1 MKRELQLC
9 LAQESDFEAFLT
21 LKSEPVN
28 ILWSGFSA
36 PPVKEKLQGHFDS
49 ALNSQT
55 REVYLL
61 KEEGKTLGYLYI
73 DHCDKTRVAE
83 FAYGISQHHA
93 GRGLAKRMI
102 GMGLL
107 LCEDQYTTQ
116 IAWIADT
123 NIASM
128 KCAESLGFL
137 RSTEFEYRQLEQFS
151 EHVKFYK
158 YCRQT

>member
-1 MKRELQLC
+1 MRCELQLC

-28 ILWSGFSA
+28 IFWSGFSA
-36 PPVKEKLQGHFDS
+36 SPVKEKLQRHFYN
-49 ALNSQT
+49 ALNSET

-61 KEEGKTLGYLYI
+61 KEEGEVLGYLYI
-73 DHCDKTRVAE
+73 DHCDKTYVAE
-83 FAYGISQHHA
+83 FAYGVSQHHA

-102 GMGLL
+102 GMGLS
-107 LCEDQYTTQ
+107 LCEDKYTTQ
-116 IAWIADT
+116 IAWIADI
-123 NIASM
+123 NIMSI

-151 EHVKFYK
+151 EQIKFYK
-158 YCRQT
+158 YCRHT